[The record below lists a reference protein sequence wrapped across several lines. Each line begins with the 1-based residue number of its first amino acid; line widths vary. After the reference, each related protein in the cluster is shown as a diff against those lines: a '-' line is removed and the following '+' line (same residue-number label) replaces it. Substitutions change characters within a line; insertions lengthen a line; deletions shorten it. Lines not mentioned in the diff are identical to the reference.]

1 MSAPGRHPAPPGPP
15 VTVAGAGHWLLGQDR
30 IGPIVLERAAG
41 RWGDAVELIDIGT
54 TSLALLDGLR
64 GQELLVVV
72 DAYVGAAPPGR
83 IVVTEPDLRSATGPS
98 TSIHQIGPLEAL
110 AVGHELDPESMPRRV
125 LLVLVQTRGL
135 DPSDEPRAC
144 DAVLE
149 ILDREIEAWMNV
161 GATRSPPGVD
171 RAGARGGR
179 HDIKR

>member
-1 MSAPGRHPAPPGPP
+1 
-15 VTVAGAGHWLLGQDR
+15 VTVAGAGHWLLGHDR
-30 IGPIVLERAAG
+30 IGPMVLERAAD

-54 TSLALLDGLR
+54 TCLALLDALR

-72 DAYVGAAPPGR
+72 DAYVGAEPPGR
-83 IVVTEPDLRSATGPS
+83 VVMTEPDLCAATGPS

-110 AVGHELDPESMPRRV
+110 AVGHELDPEIMPRRV

-144 DAVLE
+144 EAVLD
-149 ILDREIEAWMNV
+149 ILDREIEAWMNA
-161 GATRSPPGVD
+161 GATHSPPGVD

-179 HDIKR
+179 HDVQR